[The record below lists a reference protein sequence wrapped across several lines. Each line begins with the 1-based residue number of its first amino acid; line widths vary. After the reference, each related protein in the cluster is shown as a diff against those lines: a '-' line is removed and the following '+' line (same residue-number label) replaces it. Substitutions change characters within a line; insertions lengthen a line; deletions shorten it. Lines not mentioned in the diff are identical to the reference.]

1 MKKTALALLLVLTTL
16 LCACGY
22 YTEADLN
29 IARRE
34 GYNSG
39 YEIEVNV

>member
-16 LCACGY
+16 LCACG